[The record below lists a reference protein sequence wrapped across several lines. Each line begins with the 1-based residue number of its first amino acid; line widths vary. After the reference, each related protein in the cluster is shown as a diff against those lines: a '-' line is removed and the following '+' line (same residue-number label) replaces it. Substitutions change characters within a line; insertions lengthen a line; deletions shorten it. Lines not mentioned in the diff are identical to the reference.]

1 MISDM
6 EDGLTMNSI
15 IKNARTIQEKRGS
28 YSEDKKVDYSFLN
41 EWRDVRTLLSD
52 KYFGEMLKE
61 NDTTIDEF
69 AYCLQTSGDDA
80 IKEDVWYNDFSEI
93 MEQFDYSNI
102 DYSLGVNLASF
113 PFSKYFS
120 LEIEKS
126 VKKLKNLKI
135 SKNVMESFVAAHV
148 IEMFNIVGKLV
159 ALKLAIYKNSHAFE
173 SDNQQERFQEFL
185 KGTFCSK
192 QTFYMFYE
200 EYPVAA
206 RVATVRTKYLIK
218 NYTDILEHLDKDYK
232 VIRKFL
238 NKESLE
244 LTDIKLSSGDSHAQ
258 GNSVSILNFDEK
270 KLVYKPKDLRV
281 CKAFEKFI
289 DWYTSFSGL
298 LDLKIPKGIYKD
310 SYCYNEFIEAEY
322 CINEEQVEK
331 FYTRYGYLIAI
342 CYLLNINDLHLEN
355 VVACGEYP
363 VIIDLETLFQG
374 MAELKDESI
383 YFELINYLEITSVAN
398 SLLLPKQ
405 VNIGLDDTVDLSAL
419 NGRETETNQKILMPK
434 MINTDEFHYE
444 KVKSMFV
451 GGNNIPKFNKT
462 DEVDV
467 SKYNM
472 LIFEGFNDFISF
484 IMKNKLECIKM
495 LDVFKGMKI
504 RCLTKSTEK
513 YASMIRFA
521 SHPNYNREMKYRER
535 LLMNV
540 WAYPYRDKRIVKS
553 EVRDMVFN
561 DIPIFFTY
569 VDSKDLVD
577 SQGEVYTNF
586 HNESGYELA
595 VNKISRLSEEELSRQ
610 QSILLLSLGI
620 LNPYLNQKVTKRDL
634 NYNIKKIDC
643 LKQAERISGK
653 LMKEAY
659 VRKDGCS
666 FINIECDD
674 KKEWKL
680 VPCNEALYD
689 GLSGIAIFFLEM
701 YIRTKENAYL
711 ANYKKIIKTAIEQT
725 KNTMFESAFSGWLS
739 PMYPLIL
746 EYKYLGQISDTE
758 YLDFTAKKIKGLKV
772 EDIRNLKRSDYVSG
786 ISGTIRLLKLLNET
800 FGDKYVTLNTIKN
813 FGIVLKE
820 RLEDN
825 TEVFKVKAGI
835 AHGIC
840 GVMYGLISAELIEP
854 AIVKNMLSKE
864 VQIEI
869 LEKDSYKWC
878 WGLPGMI
885 QTRLAILKIN
895 SDCIDNNQLNEL
907 LIKFEGELINLINND
922 TLCHGNGSIIT
933 TLKMIYDYTHEKKW
947 RSLMELWIS
956 NVNISSL
963 FDGYKIPKV
972 ADVFAKGIF
981 DGYFGIGWMYLYASG
996 SINNLLLLEA
1006 K

>member
-1 MISDM
+1 
-6 EDGLTMNSI
+6 MNSI
-15 IKNARTIQEKRGS
+15 IKKARTIQENFRN
-28 YSEDKKVDYSFLN
+28 YSEDKKVDYSFFN

-52 KYFGEMLKE
+52 KYFDEMLKV
-61 NDTTIDEF
+61 NDITKDEF
-69 AYCLQTSGDDA
+69 AYSLQPSDDIA
-80 IKEDVWYNDFSEI
+80 INEDGWYNDFSKI

-120 LEIEKS
+120 IEIDKIVERT
-126 VKKLKNLKI
+126 KNLKI
-135 SKNVMESFVAAHV
+135 SKNVIDSFIAAHA

-159 ALKLAIYKNSHAFE
+159 ALKLAIYKNSHTFE
-173 SDNQQERFQEFL
+173 SDNQEERFIEFL
-185 KGTFCSK
+185 KRAFCSK
-192 QTFYMFYE
+192 QSFYIFYE

-218 NYTDILEHLDKDYK
+218 NYTDILEHLDKDYEDIK
-232 VIRKFL
+232 KFL

-244 LTDIKLSSGDSHAQ
+244 LTDIKLSTGDSHEQ
-258 GNSVSILNFDEK
+258 GNSVSILNFEEK

-281 CKAFEKFI
+281 CTAFEKFI
-289 DWYTSFSGL
+289 IWYASSSDL
-298 LDLKIPKGIYKD
+298 LELKIPKGIYKD
-310 SYCYNEFIEAEY
+310 KYCYNEFIEAEY

-331 FYTRYGYLIAI
+331 FYIRYGYLIAI

-363 VIIDLETLFQG
+363 VIIDMETLFQSV
-374 MAELKDESI
+374 AELKDESI
-383 YFELINYLEITSVAN
+383 YFELINYLEVTSVAN

-405 VNIGLDDTVDLSAL
+405 VHIGIDGTVDLSAL

-434 MINTDEFHYE
+434 MINTDDFHYE
-444 KVKSMFV
+444 NVKSMFV
-451 GGNNIPKFNKT
+451 GGNNIPKFNEIE
-462 DEVDV
+462 EVDV

-472 LIFEGFNDFISF
+472 LIYDGFNDFIHF
-484 IMKNKLECIKM
+484 IMKNKSECIRT
-495 LDVFKGMKI
+495 LDSFKGKKI

-521 SHPNYNREMKYRER
+521 NHPNYNSEMKYRER

-540 WAYPYRDKRIVKS
+540 WAYPYQDKRIVKS
-553 EVRDMVFN
+553 EVRDMLYN

-577 SQGEVYTNF
+577 SHGEIYTDF
-586 HNESGYELA
+586 HNKSGYELA
-595 VNKISRLSEEELSRQ
+595 VNKINELSEKEIIRQ
-610 QSILLLSLGI
+610 QCILLLALGI
-620 LNPYLNQKVTKRDL
+620 FNPYMNQKVMKRDI
-634 NYNIKKIDC
+634 NYNIRKVDC
-643 LKQAERISGK
+643 LKQAKKISDE

-659 VRKDGCS
+659 EREDGCS
-666 FINIECDD
+666 FINIDCND

-680 VPCNEALYD
+680 VPLDEALYG

-711 ANYKKIIKTAIEQT
+711 VNYKKIIKTAIEQT
-725 KNTMFESAFSGWLS
+725 KNTIFESAFTGWLS

-746 EYKYLGQISDTE
+746 EYKYLGQICDTE
-758 YLDFTAKKIKGLKV
+758 YLDFTAKKLKGLKV
-772 EDIRNLKRSDYVSG
+772 EDIRNLKQSDYVSG
-786 ISGTIRLLKLLNET
+786 ISGTIRLLALLNET
-800 FGDKYVTLNTIKN
+800 FGDKYVTQNTIKN
-813 FGIVLKE
+813 FGVVLKE
-820 RLEDN
+820 RLEDKN
-825 TEVFKVKAGI
+825 EVSIAKSGI

-840 GVMYGLISAELIEP
+840 GLMYGLISAGLIEP
-854 AIVKNMLSKE
+854 IKVKDMLSKE

-869 LEKDSYKWC
+869 LEKDGYKWC

-885 QTRLAILKIN
+885 QARLAILKIN
-895 SDCIDNNQLNEL
+895 SDCIDINQLNEL
-907 LIKFEGELINLINND
+907 ILRFEGGLTNLINND
-922 TLCHGNGSIIT
+922 TLCHGNGSIII
-933 TLKMIYDYTHEKKW
+933 TLKMIYDYTQENKW
-947 RSLMELWIS
+947 LSLMQLWIS

-963 FDGYKIPKV
+963 FDGYKVPKV
-972 ADVFAKGIF
+972 ADVSAKGIF

-996 SINNLLLLEA
+996 SINNLLLLET